1 MPDDPRTT
9 STRGAAKRGAIRE
22 AARELFLRDGYVSTS
37 MDDVAAIAR
46 VSKQTVYKHFSDKE
60 ALFNTIILEEIDASE
75 AETHDLLERLPTCDD
90 FETALRDFAAEHVA
104 GILKPSV
111 IALRRTVIGEA
122 TRFPEVARTWWEH
135 GPEAGHRRL
144 AAVFT
149 EAADRGH
156 LGPLPDAMLAAQFF
170 NWLVLS
176 IPLNAVLLLGEA
188 ATFTDEELR
197 TVSDEAVRVFLAA
210 YGP

>member
-1 MPDDPRTT
+1 MPDERAT
-9 STRGAAKRGAIRE
+9 SSHRGLVKRDAIRG
-22 AARELFLRDGYVSTS
+22 AARELFLRDGYASTS
-37 MDDVAAIAR
+37 MDDVAALAR

-60 ALFNTIILEEIDASE
+60 ALFTTIILEEIDASE
-75 AETHDLLERLPTCDD
+75 AETRELLESLPDRED
-90 FETALRDFAAEHVA
+90 FEAALRDFAMQHVG

-122 TRFPEVARTWWEH
+122 SRFPEIARTWWEH
-135 GPEAGHRRL
+135 GPQAGHRTL
-144 AAVFT
+144 ARVFH

-156 LGPLPDAMLAAQFF
+156 LRALPDAMLAAQHF

-176 IPLNAVLLLGEA
+176 IPLNDALLLGEA
-188 ATFTDEELR
+188 ATFTDDELR
-197 TVSDEAVRVFLAA
+197 TIADEAVRVFLAG